1 MARGRDKD
9 RNVRKKHRKNIQ
21 RLKALAKARRTK
33 RAKR

>member
-9 RNVRKKHRKNIQ
+9 RIVRKKHRKNIQ
-21 RLKALAKARRTK
+21 RLKALEKARRTK